1 MLCWVLIIFQFPVVI
16 KIASD
21 VNFSA
26 ESSGENPT
34 EQDSNLM
41 DHWDLHVLDLGM
53 QISPV
58 IYKYSLF

>member
-16 KIASD
+16 QIASD
-21 VNFSA
+21 VNLSA
-26 ESSGENPT
+26 DNPT

-58 IYKYSLF
+58 TYKYSLF